1 MKIEISNI
9 SDNKSISLLTEIIK
23 MGQKDYEDLSLENS
37 SLKNTNEELKGKLS
51 TLEKDNEKLNGEL
64 STLGDTNKELEGKLS
79 ILGESNGE
87 LNGKLSALGETNKE
101 LKGKLSTLEKD
112 NEKLNGELS
121 TLGETNKE
129 LEGRLSTLGESNEE
143 LKGKLSVLEES
154 NAILEKKVNDSN
166 LELANKTESLS
177 GIILHDKLTVLRM
190 LLEHSISIHEDI
202 EENWIE
208 FINTTIS
215 GIEETIQSIS
225 DVKGTLFKI
234 QAKNG
239 WLTKLASLC
248 WWSSESHV
256 GQYIPRCLGNNSIF
270 NEYFNIFLSYLD
282 SQDIHINLPE
292 GDFASDFS
300 NYKADYDEKSLWVKR
315 LFPNYHPD
323 DYILCEINFLSI
335 NSNQGKCTG
344 C

>member
-23 MGQKDYEDLSLENS
+23 IGQKDCEDLSLENS
-37 SLKNTNEELKGKLS
+37 SLKETNEELKRKLS
-51 TLEKDNEKLNGEL
+51 TLEKDNEELNGKL
-64 STLGDTNKELEGKLS
+64 SALGVTNKELEGRLS
-79 ILGESNGE
+79 TLGESNGE

-101 LKGKLSTLEKD
+101 L
-112 NEKLNGELS
+112 
-121 TLGETNKE
+121 
-129 LEGRLSTLGESNEE
+129 EGRLSTLGESNKE
-143 LKGKLSVLEES
+143 LKGKLSALEES
-154 NAILEKKVNDSN
+154 NAKLEIKVNESN

-190 LLEHSISIHEDI
+190 LLKHSIHEDI
-202 EENWIE
+202 EDNWIE
-208 FINTTIS
+208 FINKAIS

-225 DVKGTLFKI
+225 DVKGALFKI

-239 WLTKLASLC
+239 WLTKLASLY
-248 WWSSESHV
+248 WWSNESHV
-256 GQYIPRCLGNNSIF
+256 VQYIPHGLGNNSIF
-270 NEYFNIFLSYLD
+270 NEYFKIFLAYLD

-300 NYKADYDEKSLWVKR
+300 NYKADYDEKSLWVKK